1 MERVSTLWAK
11 CEKRE
16 KGVLWSHKTNFF
28 SYPILPRAGG
38 HCRLWFPRRA
48 VAMWFYRA
56 RKGRDSSAEF
66 GVGTRAFELATRI
79 FHWTLA
85 WLAVLKICFQEVFP
99 VECFQ
104 KSRGSGVGGV
114 TSIVSAREE
123 TTFSVNMAQVGD
135 SKGMNNKELESWI
148 LFTKIFGF
156 VTKLDF
162 ISKEGNETDS
172 YKSFQELLVLPA
184 SSSSLCSPTLP
195 IWKIK

>member
-66 GVGTRAFELATRI
+66 GVGTWAFELATRI

-148 LFTKIFGF
+148 LFTKI
-156 VTKLDF
+156 
-162 ISKEGNETDS
+162 
-172 YKSFQELLVLPA
+172 LVLLPNWTLFLKKEMRLIPIRA
-184 SSSSLCSPTLP
+184 SRSCWSCLLHLLHYVLLLCPYGR
-195 IWKIK
+195 